1 MAQAVSHA
9 ASPPAQSLSIGG
21 VFVLGLGALDFG
33 LEQSIVI
40 PALPVLADHYGASLV
55 AVAWLVTGFV
65 LASIVAVP
73 LFSRLGDLFGKRRM
87 LLLSLAAF
95 AVGSL
100 ICALTHSIELAIAGR
115 IIQGLGA
122 AVGPLTYGLARDNV
136 SPELLPRAI
145 GAIVGAAMA
154 GGAIGFLLS
163 GLVVDHFS
171 AAAVFWLLFL
181 LAGGLVVAVFALVA
195 ESPVRAKVPVD
206 VGGAILLGVGLVTL
220 LLAISK
226 GSEWGWSSARIVG
239 LFAAAAVLLMIFVL
253 VERRVRQPLVD
264 LALVVTRP
272 FANANVAV
280 FAFGYSFFIAVFL
293 VPQIAASPDTTGYGL
308 GLSTMEIG
316 LVLAP
321 TGFVALAAGWAG
333 GRIVRRT
340 GPRALVALGSVLGI
354 AAFVSL
360 TLAHSTAFAL
370 AAGSALL
377 GLAWGFMLTGIY
389 YVVIRSV
396 STDKTGVAIAVNV
409 VIRNTAVAI
418 GAQAAFAI
426 VAAVELVD
434 QFPAE
439 SGYTRAFVM
448 GAAGAGVALL
458 ASALLPGRVTTTPR

>member
-1 MAQAVSHA
+1 
-9 ASPPAQSLSIGG
+9 
-21 VFVLGLGALDFG
+21 VLGLGALDFG
-33 LEQSIVI
+33 LEQSIII
-40 PALPVLADHYGASLV
+40 PALPVLAEHYDASLV

-73 LFSRLGDLFGKRRM
+73 LFGRLGDLFGKRLM
-87 LLLSLAAF
+87 LLVSLAAF
-95 AVGSL
+95 AIGSL

-122 AVGPLTYGLARDNV
+122 GVGPLTYGLARDNV
-136 SPELLPRAI
+136 SLELLPRAI

-171 AAAVFWLLFL
+171 AAALFWLLFI
-181 LAGGLVVAVFALVA
+181 LAGGLTIAVLVLVA
-195 ESPVRAKVPVD
+195 ESHVRANVRVD
-206 VGGAILLGVGLVTL
+206 PGGAVFLAAGLVTL

-226 GSEWGWSSARIVG
+226 GSDWAWSSARVVG
-239 LFAAAAVLLMIFVL
+239 LFVASAVLLTFFVL

-272 FANANVAV
+272 FANANICV

-293 VPQIAASPDTTGYGL
+293 VPQIAAAPETTEYGL
-308 GLSTMEIG
+308 GLSTMGIG

-321 TGFVALAAGWAG
+321 TGIVALAAGWAG
-333 GRIVRRT
+333 GRIVDRI
-340 GPRALVALGSVLGI
+340 GPRALVALGSALGV
-354 AAFVSL
+354 AAYVSL
-360 TLAHSTAFAL
+360 TLAHGTAFEL
-370 AAGSALL
+370 AAGSALV
-377 GLAWGFMLTGIY
+377 GVAWGFILTGIY
-389 YVVIRSV
+389 SVVIRSA

-426 VAAVELVD
+426 VAAVALVG

-448 GAAGAGVALL
+448 GAAGAGLALL
-458 ASALLPGRVTTTPR
+458 ASALLPGRAVAPR